1 MTKYLGLDLGS
12 VTCGISWSETGF
24 IAGTVKTIRFPSDD
38 YDTAIEMVEE
48 IVAERKPDII
58 VLGLP
63 LLENGD
69 IAERAQICLEFGRH
83 WKWKPEFLSGCRMN
97 AILHRNP
104 NRSCWKRMS
113 QERKEK
119 RKLTSW
125 QLLRFCSATWM
136 VIAMMHNL
144 SDSGWSLFL
153 SALHLFSVFQ
163 LSVRIESV

>member
-1 MTKYLGLDLGS
+1 MTKYLGLDLGC

-69 IAERAQICLEFGRH
+69 IAERAQICLEFGRALEVETGI
-83 WKWKPEFLSGCRMN
+83 PVRMQDERN
-97 AILHRNP
+97 TTQESESILLEADVSRKKRKKKIDQLAAVAILQRYLDGHRND
-104 NRSCWKRMS
+104 
-113 QERKEK
+113 
-119 RKLTSW
+119 
-125 QLLRFCSATWM
+125 A
-136 VIAMMHNL
+136 
-144 SDSGWSLFL
+144 
-153 SALHLFSVFQ
+153 
-163 LSVRIESV
+163 

>member
-69 IAERAQICLEFGRH
+69 IAERAQICLEFGRALEVETGI
-83 WKWKPEFLSGCRMN
+83 PVRMQDERN
-97 AILHRNP
+97 TTQESESILLEADVSRKKRKKKIDQLAAVAILQRYLDGHSND
-104 NRSCWKRMS
+104 
-113 QERKEK
+113 
-119 RKLTSW
+119 
-125 QLLRFCSATWM
+125 A
-136 VIAMMHNL
+136 
-144 SDSGWSLFL
+144 
-153 SALHLFSVFQ
+153 
-163 LSVRIESV
+163 

>member
-24 IAGTVKTIRFPSDD
+24 TAGTVKTIRFPSDD

-69 IAERAQICLEFGRH
+69 IAERAQICMEFGRALEVETGI
-83 WKWKPEFLSGCRMN
+83 PVRMQDERN
-97 AILHRNP
+97 TTQESESILLEADVSRKKRKKKIDQLAAVAILQR
-104 NRSCWKRMS
+104 
-113 QERKEK
+113 
-119 RKLTSW
+119 
-125 QLLRFCSATWM
+125 
-136 VIAMMHNL
+136 
-144 SDSGWSLFL
+144 
-153 SALHLFSVFQ
+153 
-163 LSVRIESV
+163 